1 MYFQSINWQLQRI
14 ITYRK
19 ESKILAINWIINV
32 KTSKIKDDLRLK
44 ETVLRDCR
52 SCFFIIEINTVPSGT
67 VLNGFAK
74 IFAKIFLIT
83 VCPRSRWLYTNI
95 EFRTLKSNIFGD
107 TFFAKLFQPV
117 HKGPR
122 TDIGVHN
129 CVAWSIDIR
138 RLSNKVANFRHPCDN
153 EG

>member
-19 ESKILAINWIINV
+19 ESKILAIKGIFNV

-74 IFAKIFLIT
+74 IFDFAKIFSIT

-95 EFRTLKSNIFGD
+95 EFRTLKSNIF
-107 TFFAKLFQPV
+107 AKLFQPV

-129 CVAWSIDIR
+129 CVALSLRWSIDIR
-138 RLSNKVANFRHPCDN
+138 RFIK
-153 EG
+153 